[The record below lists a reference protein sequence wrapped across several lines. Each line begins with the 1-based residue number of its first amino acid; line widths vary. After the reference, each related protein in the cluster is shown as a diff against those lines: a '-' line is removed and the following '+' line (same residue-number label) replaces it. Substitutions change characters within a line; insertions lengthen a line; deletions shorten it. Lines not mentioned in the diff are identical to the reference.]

1 MEKENKKLKDDKS
14 SLEKKI
20 KINTQQIS
28 DMKNSFS
35 KIEKK
40 YINQI
45 NDLKQNMLNKGSYKQ
60 LCNEFIKKMENE
72 LIDFDYFIDKRNISD
87 LIVKIFEK
95 DTSEMLRTMLKETI
109 ASIMKLNNE
118 DRIKMNIEPLLE
130 EYFKKKEKVIIL
142 IAQILLRLFKIL
154 NN

>member
-95 DTSEMLRTMLKETI
+95 DTSEMLRTM
-109 ASIMKLNNE
+109 
-118 DRIKMNIEPLLE
+118 
-130 EYFKKKEKVIIL
+130 
-142 IAQILLRLFKIL
+142 
-154 NN
+154 